1 MTIDTPELS
10 FKSSVVT
17 SMRIVLFLLLILPGS
32 CQLLADE
39 EPAREQGQEQVL
51 QLIKLLDSNQ
61 LSQRQRAE
69 KELLHLGPSILSF
82 LPADSRLPSDEVRQR
97 VSRIRGQLEKEL
109 AISVSA
115 ATLVDLAGTMTVNEA
130 LEQLARQSGNPV
142 ISSLE
147 NKTPVKLDLLQTIYW
162 QALDQV
168 LDAGQLDLAQIR
180 SANGS
185 VIARARPAEQRA
197 RSKAATYS
205 SLFRLE
211 PVRITA
217 VRDLRNPA
225 ITATQLLLDISWE
238 SRLQPIY
245 LAIPLSSI
253 KVRTD
258 SGETLHADDPEGV
271 RTANMEGNV
280 SAATLQVPLESIS
293 RKATI
298 VRSLSGKIDAVIPG
312 RTGQFLFEDLSQKN
326 QRQLQAGVEVILK
339 NVKVTGSDCQVDFTV
354 FYREAANAFESHRGW
369 IRNNPAWLVDQ
380 QGNRLKPE
388 QRLTTGQGDRKLDF
402 RFHFPVEKSLE
413 SYRFVYQTPV
423 LLLRQSIPFELR
435 EIPLP

>member
-1 MTIDTPELS
+1 
-10 FKSSVVT
+10 
-17 SMRIVLFLLLILPGS
+17 MRMLLFLFLVLPGS
-32 CQLLADE
+32 TQLSAGGG
-39 EPAREQGQEQVL
+39 PIGEQRQEQVL

-69 KELLHLGPSILSF
+69 KELLQLGPSILSF

-97 VSRIRGQLEKEL
+97 VSKIRTHLEKEL
-109 AISVSA
+109 ARSA
-115 ATLVDLAGTMTVNEA
+115 SGATLVDLAGTMTVNEA
-130 LEQLARQSGNPV
+130 LLRLARQSGNPV
-142 ISSLE
+142 IPSLE
-147 NKTPVKLDLLQTIYW
+147 NNTPLELDLSRAIYW

-168 LDAGQLDLAQIR
+168 LDAGQLDLAQLR
-180 SANGS
+180 SADGS

-211 PVRITA
+211 PIRITA

-238 SRLQPIY
+238 PRLQPIY

-258 SGETLHADDPEGV
+258 NGETLQADDPEGV

-280 SAATLQVPLESIS
+280 SAVSLQLPLESIS

-298 VRSLSGKIDAVIPG
+298 VRTLSGKIDAVIPG
-312 RTGQFLFEDLSQKN
+312 HTGQFLFEDLSLKN

-339 NVKVTGSDCQVDFTV
+339 STKLTGGDCHVDFTV
-354 FYREAANAFESHRGW
+354 FYRDAANAFESHRGW
-369 IRNNPAWLVDQ
+369 IRNNPAWLVDEE
-380 QGNRLKPE
+380 GNRLKPE
-388 QRLTTGQGDRKLDF
+388 QRLTTAQGDRTLDF
-402 RFHFPVEKSLE
+402 RFRFPVGQPLD
-413 SYRFVYQTPV
+413 SYHFVYQTPV
-423 LLLRQSIPFELR
+423 LLLRQTIPFELR

>member
-1 MTIDTPELS
+1 MSTLHSALGYLTLLAIAWLTGRRTRAIPWQTLS
-10 FKSSVVT
+10 VAT
-17 SMRIVLFLLLILPGS
+17 LLQLLLTGLLLQPAVRTPIFVLIGRLTVLLEKTALKANESLLFGGINSESFTREHGPVLALKIAAILIFVASLSRMLYHYRILPW
-32 CQLLADE
+32 
-39 EPAREQGQEQVL
+39 
-51 QLIKLLDSNQ
+51 I
-61 LSQRQRAE
+61 
-69 KELLHLGPSILSF
+69 
-82 LPADSRLPSDEVRQR
+82 
-97 VSRIRGQLEKEL
+97 
-109 AISVSA
+109 
-115 ATLVDLAGTMTVNEA
+115 
-130 LEQLARQSGNPV
+130 
-142 ISSLE
+142 
-147 NKTPVKLDLLQTIYW
+147 
-162 QALDQV
+162 
-168 LDAGQLDLAQIR
+168 
-180 SANGS
+180 
-185 VIARARPAEQRA
+185 IARLSRA
-197 RSKAATYS
+197 M
-205 SLFRLE
+205 
-211 PVRITA
+211 
-217 VRDLRNPA
+217 
-225 ITATQLLLDISWE
+225 QLLLDISWE

-312 RTGQFLFEDLSQKN
+312 HTGQFLFEDLSQKN

-339 NVKVTGSDCQVDFTV
+339 NVKVTGSNCQVDFTV

-388 QRLTTGQGDRKLDF
+388 QRRTTGQGDRKLDF
-402 RFHFPVEKSLE
+402 QFHFPVEKSLE